1 MPEISPPPPIDKNPA
16 SKRIA
21 FLVIHGIGQQRPYET
36 LDQFGRGLLESFASD
51 KNAPAWKIYPQL
63 EICRDPNHA
72 QQSWVR
78 ASYRIAPDTPVVFQ
92 SDLHT
97 PGETIED
104 ISLIEYYWAPITQ
117 DKITYSGSLLFLV
130 RAGLQPFLYMG
141 ANINAIGKTDPGR
154 LWKVIGREFIRQACL
169 FLPLI
174 LFLAVTLAWLDAV
187 KPLTTIKAIR
197 NPLPSAILT
206 ALTAVLIFI
215 RYLYT
220 YTTGKA
226 LFQSLMAKSGWQT
239 KSPWRLLMFF
249 AFLGNLFL
257 WPFLL
262 SPVLRFIAS
271 FGAHIASSMPW
282 ISLHLGHWSTGLR
295 TVAAHTAFPANN
307 ADWMTRLHAILFL
320 DPSFSVYLPIILWLV
335 LAAFVRFILINYVGD
350 VAVYVNASELA
361 KNFGARS
368 EILDECTAT
377 LTGILK
383 EKLRPADPLSPLAF
397 DQVYVAGHSLGSVI
411 AYDTINTLLNR
422 ARTASADPAQIQ
434 TADLDRLRGMV
445 TFGSPLNKI
454 FYFFRE
460 QIDPRQVLRSQ
471 TLDLLHGFR
480 VLSNLKQP
488 GGDWQFQPVID
499 DDWRQAE
506 YYLDHNFRWINAYS
520 IEDPVSGRLIFYNLQ
535 DELNQEQYN
544 LYPPVIAHLSYWKDP
559 NFYNFV
565 RKRLL

>member
-1 MPEISPPPPIDKNPA
+1 MPEISPPPPIDQKPT

-36 LDQFGRGLLESFASD
+36 LDQFGRGLLESFAGD
-51 KNAPAWKIYPQL
+51 ENAPTWKIYPQL
-63 EICRDPNHA
+63 EVCKDPRHE

-78 ASYRIAPDTPVVFQ
+78 ASYRIAPDTPIGFQ
-92 SDLHT
+92 SDMHT
-97 PGETIED
+97 PRDTIED

-117 DKITYSGSLLFLV
+117 DKITYTGSLLFLI

-174 LFLAVTLAWLDAV
+174 LFLAATLAWLDTA
-187 KPLTTIKAIR
+187 KPLSAIKDFR
-197 NPLPSAILT
+197 NPSLPVI
-206 ALTAVLIFI
+206 LTAVLIFI
-215 RYLYT
+215 RYLYM
-220 YTTGKA
+220 YTIGKA
-226 LFQSLMAKSGWQT
+226 LFQSLHAKSGWQK
-239 KSPWRLLMFF
+239 KSIWRLLMLF
-249 AFLGNLFL
+249 AFLANLFL

-262 SPVLRFIAS
+262 SPVLGYIAY
-271 FGAHIASSMPW
+271 FGSNLPRSMPW
-282 ISLHLGHWSTGLR
+282 ISLHLSHWSSGLS
-295 TVAAHTAFPANN
+295 TVAANTAFPA
-307 ADWMTRLHAILFL
+307 DWMLRLNALLFL
-320 DPSFSVYLPIILWLV
+320 DPRFSAYLPIILWLI
-335 LAAFVRFILINYVGD
+335 LAAFVRFILISYVGD

-361 KNFGARS
+361 KNFVARS

-383 EKLRPADPLSPLAF
+383 AKLRPADPLSSPAF
-397 DQVYVAGHSLGSVI
+397 DQVYVAAHSLGSVI
-411 AYDTINTLLNR
+411 AYDTINTLLDR
-422 ARTASADPAQIQ
+422 ARTACSDPAQIQ
-434 TADLDRLRGMV
+434 AADLDRLQGMV

-471 TLDLLHGFR
+471 TLDLLHSFR
-480 VLSNLKQP
+480 VLSNLKQS
-488 GGDWQFQPVID
+488 GGAWQFQPITN
-499 DDWRQAE
+499 DDWNEADR
-506 YYLDHNFRWINAYS
+506 YLDHNFRWINAYS
-520 IEDPVSGRLIFYNLQ
+520 IEDPVSGRLIFYDLQ

-559 NFYNFV
+559 NFYTFV
-565 RKRLL
+565 RRRLL